1 LLKSIHRSTELKKF
15 PGETFGVDAYG
26 WLHRGAIACAIELA
40 QGKPTRKYVY
50 ANCPIYFLDCIPHAL
65 PNRYVDFAMN
75 RVRMVKHFGVTP
87 YLVFDGDF
95 LPSKAATEASRS
107 KRREDGR
114 KLGLELLKAGKPSQ
128 AHQELQKAID
138 VTPEMARHLIEALK
152 QANIPYVVAPYEA
165 DAQLVYLER
174 QGIISGI
181 ISEDSDL
188 LVFGAKRLITK
199 LDQYGQCI
207 EINRRD
213 FNACRE
219 VSFIGWDDKQFRQM
233 AILSGCDYLA
243 GIQNFGLKTAHRM
256 LRKHKT
262 VERIIRT
269 LQFEGKHR
277 IPADYLTLFNQ
288 AEQTFMYQWAF
299 CPTSKQ
305 LVNLT
310 TLSPDVSLDQLPF
323 IGSFVTP
330 HVAQRIAVG
339 DINPIT
345 KEEIILSVLPSPRKR
360 TASNAYRSGSGSG
373 SSTIQSQ
380 NPRDTPKKPID
391 AYFKDH
397 RRIPLAEMDSNC
409 FHVNPER
416 MTGDGAR
423 PIVFPLP
430 RPYIEGGESTVPG
443 PSRPYINRTRR
454 IGGSPRA
461 LRRRSEP
468 ISSLLTN
475 DGRSLASSSDRRTS
489 GRDVRPPNH
498 TDKAAAGIN
507 PRPPK
512 KARLCDDAAL
522 GLSPAKEKSKFF
534 SPNTSKPQTVT
545 RGVGY
550 LMSDDSIEE
559 ALRDLP
565 DTDGWAK
572 RPDRR
577 KTIAVFEG
585 ESSHIGKSDTSEDG
599 KKIGLDDIS
608 EPVHDQ
614 LEMTRTA
621 TPQKSALGHFAYAP
635 NALPEAQQPAGR
647 ARRQSSMSSAR
658 SSLIS
663 LTPVSASSQIST
675 AKTTPAT
682 TPRLTP
688 LQRLGKQAVARG
700 KESPTSKFAVPAP
713 PKRFSLGRM
722 SLDSIPVNPAFVPLP
737 PVDVAEL
744 EALNQ
749 PIGSEDLLIPE
760 SETEELENMNP
771 IGNKTGRRT
780 IDLSRY
786 LFA

>member
-1 LLKSIHRSTELKKF
+1 MGIQGLLPLLKSIHRQTELKKF
-15 PGETFGVDAYG
+15 TGETFGVDAYG
-26 WLHRGAIACAIELA
+26 WLHRGAIAGAVELA
-40 QGKPTRKYVY
+40 QGKPTRKYV
-50 ANCPIYFLDCIPHAL
+50 
-65 PNRYVDFAMN
+65 DFTMN

-87 YLVFDGDF
+87 YMVFDGDF

-107 KRREDGR
+107 RRREKGR
-114 KLGLELLKAGKPSQ
+114 EVGLELLKAGKPSQ
-128 AHQELQKAID
+128 AHQELKKAID

-152 QANIPYVVAPYEA
+152 QAGIPYVVAPYEA

-174 QGIISGI
+174 QGVISGI

-199 LDQYGQCI
+199 LDQYGQCV

-233 AILSGCDYLA
+233 TILSGCDYLP

-262 VERIIRT
+262 VERIIQT
-269 LQFEGKHR
+269 LQFEGKLR
-277 IPADYLTLFNQ
+277 IPANYLARFYQ
-288 AEQTFMYQWAF
+288 AEQTFLYQWAF

-310 TLSPDVSLDQLPF
+310 ALPPDTSLDQLPF
-323 IGSFVTP
+323 IGSFVEP
-330 HVAQRIAVG
+330 RVAQRIAAG
-339 DINPIT
+339 DVNPIT
-345 KEEIILSVLPSPRKR
+345 KEEIVLSMLPSPRKR
-360 TASNAYRSGSGSG
+360 TASTAYRNSNII

-380 NPRDTPKKPID
+380 SPRDTPKKPID

-397 RRIPLAEMDSNC
+397 RRIPLAEMDPNC

-416 MTGDGAR
+416 MTEEGAR

-430 RPYIEGGESTVPG
+430 RPYIEDTVSTVPG
-443 PSRPYINRTRR
+443 PSRTYITRTGGA
-454 IGGSPRA
+454 GGSPRA
-461 LRRRSEP
+461 LRRRTEP
-468 ISSLLTN
+468 ISNLLAN
-475 DGRSLASSSDRRTS
+475 DGRSLASSSHRRAS
-489 GRDVRPPNH
+489 GRDIRASNH
-498 TDKAAAGIN
+498 TDNAAAGIS

-512 KARLCDDAAL
+512 KARLCDDVAL
-522 GLSPAKEKSKFF
+522 GFSPRKEKSKFF
-534 SPNTSKPQTVT
+534 SPNSSKAQTVAK
-545 RGVGY
+545 GEGY

-559 ALRDLP
+559 ALKDLP
-565 DTDGWAK
+565 DVDGWTK
-572 RPDRR
+572 RSDRR

-585 ESSHIGKSDTSEDG
+585 EYSQICKPDASKDDKKAGPGNVSE
-599 KKIGLDDIS
+599 L
-608 EPVHDQ
+608 VHDQ
-614 LEMTRTA
+614 LETTIPD
-621 TPQKSALGHFAYAP
+621 TPPKSTLGRFAYVP
-635 NALPEAQQPAGR
+635 NALPDSQQPTR
-647 ARRQSSMSSAR
+647 RSRRQSSMSSAR
-658 SSLIS
+658 NSLIS
-663 LTPVSASSQIST
+663 LTPVSASSQLST
-675 AKTTPAT
+675 AKTTPATPAT

-688 LQRLGKQAVARG
+688 LQRLGKQAFARG
-700 KESPTSKFAVPAP
+700 TESPTSKFVVPGP

-749 PIGSEDLLIPE
+749 PIGSEDLLLPE
-760 SETEELENMNP
+760 SETEELENINP
-771 IGNKTGRRT
+771 IGNKTGRRA